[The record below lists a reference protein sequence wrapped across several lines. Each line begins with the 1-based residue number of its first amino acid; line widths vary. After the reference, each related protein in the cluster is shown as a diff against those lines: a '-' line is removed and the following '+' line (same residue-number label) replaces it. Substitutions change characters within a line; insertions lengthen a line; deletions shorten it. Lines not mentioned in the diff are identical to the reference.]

1 MRFKGQI
8 WIAREKPVSFWSNA
22 EKLGISLVMMMMMM
36 ILLIMNKNSAISEEK
51 ILHLSF
57 LSLSLLII

>member
-1 MRFKGQI
+1 MLK
-8 WIAREKPVSFWSNA
+8 K
-22 EKLGISLVMMMMMM
+22 ISRDDDDDD
-36 ILLIMNKNSAISEEK
+36 IIIIMNKNSAISEEK